1 MTIAP
6 IRIPGS
12 TVVTT
17 QQATDYWQAKLDQFR
32 DINDREPR
40 EDSSDME
47 ERRLAKA
54 AWGYKLS
61 GNPSQQHAPM
71 AAVGTDGSLELSAF
85 LHTIGWEPDDAEA
98 VFDSPEVRWSANF
111 NAVTDWCYYMQSQ
124 PRHDNCSDERKL
136 GLWLRAERRAME
148 DGHLGVEKGQALS
161 SLDAYPVRPTPARP
175 SLDMARA
182 AVRWF
187 ERHETSAN
195 RFGSPIEALLAKWI
209 SKHRAYHN
217 DGTLSPEIA
226 AILSATPHW
235 LTARTGKTHGGED
248 ARRWRR
254 NLHEVAHWK
263 ETHGYLPITR
273 GGGGTEMRLSYWL
286 QAQRDLH
293 KAGRLRQEHIDALSA
308 LGAWFDGDIPE
319 RTLEFFQEHGRW
331 PSVQADDA
339 VERTLA
345 NAARH
350 RRDEIIALGVPRQR
364 QLLEQSVWDD
374 KFCQLRSWTEAH
386 GRLPK
391 MRAPDKHESM
401 LANFINRQR
410 RDLAAGK
417 LSTEREEL
425 LRTIS
430 GVLEQRVKER
440 SVEEWQALLEAF
452 IEEHGRIP
460 SSQSA
465 DANERSLGCARYR
478 YRLGTAAY
486 RRPCDAASWQDKID
500 AHLLE
505 HGTLPSLSATDP
517 DIVALARAR
526 RKHKLAP
533 QIPQMSRAARQQ
545 VLDTYIEEL
554 RHRGE
559 TSCRVRAHSL

>member
-12 TVVTT
+12 TVVST

-32 DINDREPR
+32 DINGREPR

-71 AAVGTDGSLELSAF
+71 AAAGTDGSLELSAF
-85 LHTIGWEPDDAEA
+85 LNTIGWEPKDAEA

-111 NAVTDWCYYMQSQ
+111 NAVSDWCYYMQSQ
-124 PRHDNCSDERKL
+124 PRRSYGSEEQAL
-136 GLWLRAERRAME
+136 GLWLQAERRALE
-148 DGHLGVEKGQALS
+148 EGRLTAEKEQALRHI
-161 SLDAYPVRPTPARP
+161 DTYPVRPTIARP
-175 SLDMARA
+175 SLDMAHA

-187 ERHETSAN
+187 EKHESFPNRAGSA
-195 RFGSPIEALLAKWI
+195 IEAVLNRWLY
-209 SKHRAYHN
+209 KHRAQHN
-217 DGTLSPEIA
+217 DGTLSQEVA
-226 AILSATPHW
+226 EVLSATPHW
-235 LTARTGKTHGGED
+235 LTATTGKSLGGED
-248 ARRWRR
+248 ARKWRR
-254 NLHEVAHWK
+254 TLHEVAHWK
-263 ETHGYLPITR
+263 ETHGYLPFTR
-273 GGGGTEMRLSYWL
+273 GGGGTEVRLSYWL

-308 LGAWFDGDIPE
+308 LGTWFEGDIPE
-319 RTLEFFQEHGRW
+319 RTLEFIQEHGRW
-331 PSVQADDA
+331 PSMQADDA

-345 NAARH
+345 SAAGH
-350 RRDEIIALGVPRQR
+350 RRDEIIALGAPRQR
-364 QLLEQSVWDD
+364 QLLVQSVWDER
-374 KFCQLRSWTEAH
+374 FCQLQSWTEAK

-425 LRTIS
+425 LRTIA
-430 GVLEQRVKER
+430 GVLEQRVKDR
-440 SVEEWQALLEAF
+440 SAEEWQSLVEAF

-460 SSQSA
+460 SSQSD
-465 DANERSLGCARYR
+465 DAHERSLGRARYR
-478 YRLGTAAY
+478 HRLGTGTY
-486 RRPCDAASWQDKID
+486 RRLIDAASRP
-500 AHLLE
+500 E
-505 HGTLPSLSATDP
+505 
-517 DIVALARAR
+517 
-526 RKHKLAP
+526 
-533 QIPQMSRAARQQ
+533 
-545 VLDTYIEEL
+545 
-554 RHRGE
+554 
-559 TSCRVRAHSL
+559 